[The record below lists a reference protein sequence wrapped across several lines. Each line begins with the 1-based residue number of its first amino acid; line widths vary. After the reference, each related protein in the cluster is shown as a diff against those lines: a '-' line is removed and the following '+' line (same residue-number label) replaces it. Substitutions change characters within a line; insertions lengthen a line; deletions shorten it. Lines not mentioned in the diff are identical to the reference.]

1 MRYYDSTDSP
11 FDVIIVA
18 CMYVAVGQTYDAFG
32 GVSGLKKR
40 EFEKRR
46 RLQAASEQL
55 EKVEIK
61 ERKKAAVVLRLT
73 SGEEDEPD
81 QEPGTGV
88 DQRDENHLLGV

>member
-1 MRYYDSTDSP
+1 M
-11 FDVIIVA
+11 
-18 CMYVAVGQTYDAFG
+18 
-32 GVSGLKKR
+32 SGLKKR

-73 SGEEDEPD
+73 SVQEDELD
-81 QEPGTGV
+81 EEPGADV